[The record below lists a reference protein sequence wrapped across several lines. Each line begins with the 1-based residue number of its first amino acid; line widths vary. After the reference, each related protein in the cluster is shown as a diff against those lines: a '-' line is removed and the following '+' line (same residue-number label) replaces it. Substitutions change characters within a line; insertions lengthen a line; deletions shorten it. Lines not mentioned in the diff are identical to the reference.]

1 MTGGP
6 GHDVPPGYRPVDAGG
21 GFIAANGPLYL
32 LHEGKAVKV
41 GFRVEP
47 RHCNPMGVCHGGM
60 LASFCDMLLPLSV
73 HRKSAE
79 VGQRFL
85 PTVSL
90 QLDYLA
96 PVPLGAW
103 VEGECEGLKVTR
115 TRAAAAEAAASRVC
129 TMTPAAMGISSL
141 TVTRLTKC
149 RVSPKQVV
157 GRPTFSS

>member
-32 LHEGKAVKV
+32 FHDAGVVKL
-41 GFRVEP
+41 GFRVEA

-103 VEGECEGLKVTR
+103 VEGECEVLKVTR
-115 TRAAAAEAAASRVC
+115 TMVFAQGLVRADGATAVRCSGVFKI
-129 TMTPAAMGISSL
+129 G
-141 TVTRLTKC
+141 
-149 RVSPKQVV
+149 PKF
-157 GRPTFSS
+157 GDDAR